1 MTENPKWVAIFHS
14 YKQLAPIL
22 TEICKLEN
30 FRRICENYPTDWGHL
45 VEVETGE
52 ILDTY
57 IK

>member
-22 TEICKLEN
+22 TEIIELKN
-30 FRRICENYPTDWGHL
+30 FREICEHFSPDWGHL

>member
-22 TEICKLEN
+22 TEIIELKN
-30 FRRICENYPTDWGHL
+30 FREICENFPTDWAHL
-45 VEVETGE
+45 VEVESGE

>member
-1 MTENPKWVAIFHS
+1 MTENPKWVAIFYS
-14 YKQLAPIL
+14 KNYPSPTLI
-22 TEICKLEN
+22 EICKLEK
-30 FRRICENYPTDWGHL
+30 FREICENFPTDWAHL